1 VPSAL
6 VAQNW
11 SLIDLRILGYPQ
23 NIISGCY
30 STIPLYIT
38 KAWTKSIYSYV
49 EVYKTITSW
58 WQIMTWAT
66 NHLGHFTSPSKYNL
80 KKYHPSILRMHP
92 LHTLPSQLKSSHP
105 NRKEDKE
112 DKEVSPK
119 PRLMTGSIWSICS
132 PPGRVNLGMTP
143 RSHPLRSSISA
154 LMSDWI
160 WSARRSVMKI
170 GSTWQNYTRTPWSLT
185 KNMQKLWLPRLDYGE
200 VTW

>member
-1 VPSAL
+1 MANNDLSHQPL
-6 VAQNW
+6 G
-11 SLIDLRILGYPQ
+11 SLHLTLK
-23 NIISGCY
+23 IS
-30 STIPLYIT
+30 
-38 KAWTKSIYSYV
+38 
-49 EVYKTITSW
+49 
-58 WQIMTWAT
+58 
-66 NHLGHFTSPSKYNL
+66 SK
-80 KKYHPSILRMHP
+80 KIYHPSILRMHP

-112 DKEVSPK
+112 DKEVSSNPQ
-119 PRLMTGSIWSICS
+119 LMTGSIWSICS
-132 PPGRVNLGMTP
+132 PPGRVKQKGMTP

-185 KNMQKLWLPRLDYGE
+185 KNMQKLWVAQLPRLDYGE